1 MPLIPSLLE
10 EPPVRRPAG
19 PGPLPRSLAAAL
31 AAACLL
37 ASCGARVERQAS
49 ETRPFVETILPGD
62 PAAVTAAL
70 RAFFN
75 DGQLPPPRRNRFPE
89 NDRLHA
95 FVLYPREVPQGRGM
109 VPLPDDVNLRANSRD
124 DPAMARY
131 LALPPERRKDDLFL
145 YHSLD
150 VFWPSEYRVGGK
162 PAPFT
167 CHFILHLEPD
177 GPGRTRLEVLEVAP
191 LVDAGRKLAPEAH
204 GVGVGRVDDLRPVSP
219 TTRDRIELL
228 ERIQGAVPPPPGNPT
243 PPPLP

>member
-1 MPLIPSLLE
+1 MPLIPPALE
-10 EPPVRRPAG
+10 ELPGRRPAG

-37 ASCGARVERQAS
+37 GSCGARVERQAAES
-49 ETRPFVETILPGD
+49 RPFVETTLPGD
-62 PAAVTAAL
+62 VAAVTAAL

-75 DGQLPPPRRNRFPE
+75 DGQVPPPRRNRFPE
-89 NDRLHA
+89 DDKLSA
-95 FVLYPREVPQGRGM
+95 FVLYPREAPPGRGL

-145 YHSLD
+145 YHPLD
-150 VFWPSEYRVGGK
+150 VFWPSEYRAGGR

-177 GPGRTRLEVLEVAP
+177 GPGRTRLEVLEFAP
-191 LVDAGRKLAPEAH
+191 LVNAGRKLAPEAH
-204 GVGVGRVDDLRPVSP
+204 GVGLGRVDDLRPVPP

-228 ERIQGAVPPPPGNPT
+228 ERIRGAVERPPGGAT